1 MSFGGP
7 HIAQDPHWS
16 SYIILLA
23 KGKKLTLKPCNKN
36 SWKDVMINDMK
47 HGNIITEQKWFSV
60 EVMFDLFMIGVFY
73 NNASMSVEGD
83 REKFLMKRASIRNLQ
98 LSISVC
104 FSTLGVESEIM
115 KEAWFD

>member
-1 MSFGGP
+1 
-7 HIAQDPHWS
+7 
-16 SYIILLA
+16 
-23 KGKKLTLKPCNKN
+23 
-36 SWKDVMINDMK
+36 
-47 HGNIITEQKWFSV
+47 
-60 EVMFDLFMIGVFY
+60 MFDLFMIGVFY

-115 KEAWFD
+115 KEA